1 MTPDLTGIIA
11 RVVISPMTPLRAR
24 DERGWGMM
32 LLLDAITARADHE
45 VFA

>member
-1 MTPDLTGIIA
+1 MTPDFTGIIA

-32 LLLDAITARADHE
+32 LLDAITARADHE